1 MTELLLRLFIKD
13 RNNISDITV
22 RGKYGTLSG
31 IVGIICNLILCSF
44 KITVGL
50 IIGSISVM
58 ADGLNNLSDMGSSVV
73 TMVGFKMAAKPADKD
88 HPFGH
93 GRIEYLSAFIVAMLI
108 LLVGFELIKSS
119 AEALFKGEA
128 APVYSYVSY
137 IALILSIVIKMW
149 LFLFNRKI
157 GKKLSSDSLLA
168 TAQDSINDCIATF
181 VIIVAAVI
189 SRFVPATVNLDA
201 IMGVFV
207 GLFIMY
213 SGIMTAKETVDKL
226 LGQPPSRELID
237 AISETI
243 LSFSDF
249 AGIHDLI
256 IHNYGPGRCLASVHV
271 EVSEK
276 INVVHC
282 HEQIDMCEKLIGEKL
297 GVELTIH
304 TDPIDTESNEV
315 IELRQKLD
323 TAVKSIHKDASIH
336 DFRMTPKGEM
346 RTNLIFDAVLPG
358 DSSLSETQFKEKI
371 SNLAKEIDSTFV
383 CVITVDRDY
392 TGK

>member
-13 RNNISDITV
+13 RNNINDINV

-119 AEALFKGEA
+119 AQSIFMGEA
-128 APVYSYVSY
+128 APTYSYISY
-137 IALILSIVIKMW
+137 IVLILSIVIKLW

-157 GKKLSSDSLLA
+157 GKKLSSDSLIA
-168 TAQDSINDCIATF
+168 TAQDSINDSIATF
-181 VIIVAAVI
+181 VIIVAALL
-189 SRFVPATVNLDA
+189 SHFVPNSVNLDA
-201 IMGVFV
+201 IMGFLV

-282 HEQIDMCEKLIGEKL
+282 HEQIDMCEKLVCEKL

-304 TDPIDTESNEV
+304 TDPIDTESNDV

-371 SNLAKEIDSTFV
+371 SFLAKEIDSTFV